1 MVLPKLGLAVGKRR
15 GFPTTERKVVVK
27 KTNKKKKTKVVK
39 KNTFIRDLC
48 EEVCGY
54 APYEGRV
61 MELLGNVANTHS
73 AEKRPV
79 NFAKHRIGSLSKAKI
94 KVKKIEE
101 LKNKIQKRNI
111 EYQRKKDASKQ

>member
-1 MVLPKLGLAVGKRR
+1 MVLPKFGIAVGKRR
-15 GFPTTERKVVVK
+15 GYPTTQRKAVQKVVK
-27 KTNKKKKTKVVK
+27 KADKKKVKKVT

-79 NFAKHRIGSLSKAKI
+79 NFTKARIGSLSKAKI
-94 KVKKIEE
+94 KVKRIEE

-111 EYQRKKDASKQ
+111 EYQRSKEKK